1 MNGMTIA
8 IKLGLVLALFALLAS
23 GITGYYAYD
32 NSRAQL
38 LAAAERD
45 QLTATQVL
53 GRRLQITLDK
63 VARDVRLMAA
73 ATSIHQALVEPDA
86 LLRQQ
91 AVARTVEIFGA
102 SLNENPEFFQMRLID
117 AGDFGLERVRVDRD
131 GLGRAWVQGDELQEK
146 GHLPYVYETLE
157 LGARQLFLSPI
168 GINRED
174 GAHAGFGKP
183 SLIMATPVV
192 VEGRKVGVVVV
203 NLDLQGLFSL
213 MGKDLPSGYHL
224 YLTNTKGDYVIHPDP
239 QQTFGFERGRSFT
252 LQQDLPAAA
261 ALFTG
266 ERDQLVDNSEARGV
280 LTTYIAVDLSQ
291 PQPARRW
298 MLGLSQPRT
307 AILASSQQLGQT
319 LIRFVLGFS
328 AAALLMAL
336 LLARAM
342 TRPLKQMVVAAGQF
356 AEQRQMGEL
365 PQDRH
370 DELGELGRSF
380 AAMQQ
385 QIGAHL
391 EELERQRRQ
400 LQHQVLHDPLTG
412 LANRRLFF
420 EYIEPALARA
430 RRNQR
435 GLALLFIDLD
445 GFKQIND
452 NHGHSA
458 GDQVL
463 MQVALQLQAAVR
475 ESDLVAR
482 LAGDEFVILIEGVDS
497 ADSAQRVVAQIRQRL
512 AEPMALGNG
521 RSVRLAASVG
531 ISLYPDH
538 GHNANELVHR
548 ADQAMYQAKKGGGDS
563 NCVATSVSPTA

>member
-1 MNGMTIA
+1 MKGMTIA
-8 IKLGLVLALFALLAS
+8 IKFGLVLALFALLAS

-32 NSRAQL
+32 NSRDQL

-53 GRRLQITLDK
+53 GRRLLISLDK

-86 LLRQQ
+86 LLRAQ
-91 AVARTVEIFGA
+91 ATARVADVFAA

-117 AGDFGLERVRVDRD
+117 ADDFGIERVRVDRD
-131 GLGRAWVQGDELQEK
+131 GLGLVWVQGDELQEK
-146 GHLPYVYETLE
+146 GHLPYVYETLA

-183 SLIMATPVV
+183 TLILATPVV
-192 VEGRKVGVVVV
+192 ADGRTAGVVVV
-203 NLDLQGLFSL
+203 NLDLQGLFAL
-213 MGKDLPSGYHL
+213 MGKDLPAGYHL
-224 YLTNTKGDYVIHPDP
+224 YLTNAKGDYVIHPDP
-239 QQTFGFERGRSFT
+239 QQTFGFERGRRFT

-261 ALFTG
+261 ALING
-266 ERDQLVDNSEARGV
+266 QLDQLVDNSEARDRV
-280 LTTYIAVDLSQ
+280 TTFVAVALNQ

-298 MLGLSQPRT
+298 MLGLSQPRA
-307 AILASSQQLGQT
+307 AILASSQQLGQI

-328 AAALLMAL
+328 VAALVVAL

-342 TRPLKQMVVAAGQF
+342 TRPLKQMVVAAGKF
-356 AEQRQMGEL
+356 AAQRQMGQL
-365 PQDRH
+365 PVARR

-385 QIGAHL
+385 QISAYL
-391 EELERQRRQ
+391 QELESQRRQ

-420 EYIEPALARA
+420 EQLEPALARA
-430 RRNQR
+430 RRHQR

-563 NCVATSVSPTA
+563 NCVAAGLPSA